1 MPATSIVNPA
11 NAVSVSRLLA
21 LPPFLWAVA
30 HGYKDVAMLTAL
42 ACGLLDKL
50 DGLVAKVFDCK
61 SEFGGILDAV
71 MDGICYGFF
80 LSVLV
85 AYGWVPAIPAIG
97 VIVLGAVNT
106 VARAAYTRRL
116 GRATNYKSFAMER
129 VVAFAA
135 YLAGFGTL
143 QYEVDY
149 FFWTA
154 LAVMGVVVIHDLKRM
169 LIDPVPA

>member
-1 MPATSIVNPA
+1 MNPA

-30 HGYKDVAMLTAL
+30 HGWQDVAMLAAL

-50 DGLVAKVFDCK
+50 DGLVAKIFKCQ

-71 MDGICYGFF
+71 MDAICYGFF
-80 LSVLV
+80 LVVLI
-85 AYGWVPAIPAIG
+85 YFGWVPAIPAIG
-97 VIVLGAVNT
+97 VIALGVINTAV
-106 VARAAYTRRL
+106 RAGYARRL
-116 GRATNYKSFAMER
+116 GRATNYKSYAMER

-135 YLAGFGTL
+135 YLSGFGTL
-143 QYEVDY
+143 QYEVDF
-149 FFWTA
+149 FFWTCM
-154 LAVMGVVVIHDLKRM
+154 AVMAVVVVHDAKRM

>member
-1 MPATSIVNPA
+1 
-11 NAVSVSRLLA
+11 

-71 MDGICYGFF
+71 MDAICYGFF
-80 LSVLV
+80 LVVLV
-85 AYGWVPAIPAIG
+85 VHGWVPAIPALG
-97 VIVLGAVNT
+97 VLGLGAVNT
-106 VARAAYTRRL
+106 VARALYSKRL
-116 GRATNYKSFAMER
+116 GRATNYKSYAMER
-129 VVAFAA
+129 LVAFVA

-154 LAVMGVVVIHDLKRM
+154 LVAMAVVVVHDAKRM